1 MRHPRH
7 DAYAGEFKACDA
19 SPDTHCIA
27 LWRLP
32 CDFDHLRDN
41 SDFFLLR
48 LRPRIRN
55 FWRPG
60 GRLDDPLAGSLP
72 RAEFC
77 AAGFVGVNPPH
88 HWKAKKSLSDMDA
101 CAMCLTLRHTA
112 NPFSLSVASLDE
124 DLASQCLCFR
134 FKTFY
139 NELNHLLREYRRVAA
154 VALCGLKPRHILA
167 WKGDRLG

>member
-1 MRHPRH
+1 MMLTLV
-7 DAYAGEFKACDA
+7 
-19 SPDTHCIA
+19 S
-27 LWRLP
+27 
-32 CDFDHLRDN
+32 
-41 SDFFLLR
+41 LR
-48 LRPRIRN
+48 LAMHHQTLIASHFGDYHAILITCVIILTFFCCGYAHAYEI